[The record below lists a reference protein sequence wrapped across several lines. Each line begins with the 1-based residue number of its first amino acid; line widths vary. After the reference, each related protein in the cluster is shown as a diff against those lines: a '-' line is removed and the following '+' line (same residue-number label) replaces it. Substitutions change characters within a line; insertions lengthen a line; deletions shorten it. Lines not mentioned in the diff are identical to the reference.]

1 MILPLIGDT
10 LGVKNNEYLIIDIDA
25 KKAICKCAS
34 IKNTKITV
42 EVFFKNIQQ
51 INQVKVEYVA
61 ARNVFKSY
69 GTIKRSVHIPNKN
82 DIIAIGEKVVAVV
95 DYAKVVGGKLVIV
108 DTEKVK
114 YNPQD
119 ITDVDYVD
127 YGKFN
132 PKTFSKL
139 YSIYL

>member
-25 KKAICKCAS
+25 KKAICKCTS
-34 IKNTKITV
+34 IKNTKIAV
-42 EVFFKNIQQ
+42 DVYFKNIQQ

-61 ARNVFKSY
+61 ARNIFNSY
-69 GTIKRSVHIPNKN
+69 GTIKRTVNIPTKN
-82 DIIAIGEKVVAVV
+82 DIIALGEKIVAVV

-114 YNPQD
+114 HNPQD

-132 PKTFSKL
+132 QKTFSKL
-139 YSIYL
+139 YSLYL